1 MLQLRW
7 YGELDLETAKEAK
20 DAALQMVQRNRPG
33 HDSKQSSQSFAGG
46 NPDMRHRCASSTHDV
61 SRGKQVF
68 KCFPVERYRAKGVPS
83 EDASRGIT
91 KSVPGPCRGGKAA
104 VQREPSAVSLTKR
117 TSTDKPTTT
126 SELTGQGLEAN
137 FCFTDVAG
145 F

>member
-1 MLQLRW
+1 M
-7 YGELDLETAKEAK
+7 DH
-20 DAALQMVQRNRPG
+20 DA
-33 HDSKQSSQSFAGG
+33 SGG
-46 NPDMRHRCASSTHDV
+46 KVID
-61 SRGKQVF
+61 
-68 KCFPVERYRAKGVPS
+68 RARAAARPS
-83 EDASRGIT
+83 EECHDTISRGIT